1 MTTARASGAPS
12 GEPPR
17 RSRAPRLAMGLSLL
31 TFAGVLAAA
40 VYLPSWLAQ
49 TPQPPPAAP
58 PGSGTGQAQLDQA
71 RSQSALVT
79 AEDTRLLAQLYA
91 IPWNSPAYLDRAH
104 GAATLVLT
112 ARPAAYTLD
121 SLLLLG
127 AARRTDP
134 STVELTSS
142 VLVAPGARLVLAAPG
157 TTLRM
162 TSTPAGFTSLV
173 GWKGAITLAGAPG
186 QPLTVTSWDP
196 AGGGPDQQVRD
207 GRAYIRVVGADLQSH
222 FATLSHLGFWSGR
235 TGGLAITGSDAGP
248 GTGWIT
254 DTTVHAGHYGLFS
267 ADTVKLTITNSTF
280 EGAAADGIL
289 LYRGS
294 QGCTIETS
302 TARGN
307 AGSGIVADR
316 GTSAVT
322 LRNVAAERNG
332 EDGIR
337 LDGRALAERP
347 SAAGVSLDGGRGFR
361 LEDSSTRF
369 NTGNGVLVWDADDT
383 VITGTAVSSN
393 AEGIVVRGAATR
405 NQLIG
410 NIVAASAGA
419 GIAVRDGAT
428 GIVVERNTIAAADTG
443 VQVRD
448 ARVDVLDNSVTAA
461 RIHGVSFEGAV
472 HGSAVRNNSLAGSG
486 PSALDL
492 NRLALGAAVGVSNNS
507 DEQWQVPVSLNDRV
521 RWLFGDHPL
530 LALWSLLLLLPIIG
544 SVLSRRH
551 RRRNRPPVPV
561 SPASEGSAAPEK
573 SALTR

>member
-1 MTTARASGAPS
+1 
-12 GEPPR
+12 
-17 RSRAPRLAMGLSLL
+17 MGLSLL
-31 TFAGVLAAA
+31 SFAGVLAAA
-40 VYLPSWLAQ
+40 VYLPGWLAQ
-49 TPQPPPAAP
+49 TPQPPPAAA
-58 PGSGTGQAQLDQA
+58 PGSGADQAQLDQA
-71 RSQSALVT
+71 RPQAALVT

-91 IPWNSPAYLDRAH
+91 IPWNSPAYLDRTH

-127 AARRTDP
+127 AARRIDA
-134 STVELTSS
+134 STVELTTS
-142 VLVAPGARLVLAAPG
+142 VLVAPGARLVLTAPG

-162 TSTPAGFTSLV
+162 TSTPAGFTALV
-173 GWKGAITLAGAPG
+173 GWKGAITIAGAPG

-196 AGGGPDQQVRD
+196 AASGPDQQVRD
-207 GRAYIRVVGADLQSH
+207 GRAYIRVVGADLQTH
-222 FATLSHLGFWSGR
+222 FVTLSHLGFWSGR

-267 ADTVKLTITNSTF
+267 ADTAKLTIINSTF
-280 EGAAADGIL
+280 EDAAADGIL

-294 QGCTIETS
+294 QGGTIDTS
-302 TARGN
+302 TVRGN

-316 GTSAVT
+316 GSSAVT
-322 LRNVAAERNG
+322 LRNVTAERNG

-337 LDGRALAERP
+337 LDGRPLAERP

-361 LEDSSTRF
+361 VEDSSARF
-369 NTGNGVLVWDADDT
+369 NAGNGVLIWDADDT

-405 NQLIG
+405 NQLSG

-428 GIVVERNTIAAADTG
+428 DIVVERNTIAAADTG

-448 ARVDVLDNSVTAA
+448 ARVDVHDNSVTAA

-472 HGSAVRNNSLAGSG
+472 HGSAVRNNTLAGSG

-507 DEQWQVPVSLNDRV
+507 DEQWQVPVGLNDRV
-521 RWLFGDHPL
+521 QWLFGDHPL

-551 RRRNRPPVPV
+551 RRRARPPVPMP
-561 SPASEGSAAPEK
+561 PASEGSA
-573 SALTR
+573 LTR